1 MCTKIIGVTYEPVV
15 SMDFNGDS
23 RSCIL
28 DATACIMLNPTF
40 VKLVAYYDNEW
51 AYAVRMVTNST
62 SSIPPITS
70 YSMLFMYRYQA
81 DLMLYI
87 YNQGDSKEK

>member
-1 MCTKIIGVTYEPVV
+1 MTYEPVV

-51 AYAVRMVTNST
+51 AYSVRMVGAEK
-62 SSIPPITS
+62 S
-70 YSMLFMYRYQA
+70 YIVIS
-81 DLMLYI
+81 
-87 YNQGDSKEK
+87 